1 MPKKRDVFISYARS
15 NAITMRYVR
24 KVLQE
29 AGLSTWTDHEEIEPG
44 HESWINAI
52 EDGIAH
58 SCCVVVILT
67 PASIQSK
74 WVRQERLYAEQLGKK
89 IFPILAEDT
98 IIPIDLNTYQYAD
111 IRGDD
116 DEIKIQ
122 RLIKA
127 IKSHCQKQ
135 SVKKTTRRR
144 IKPNLTDE
152 TTPPI
157 QPIDAKL
164 LRALSQS
171 VNAVSDLIPGP
182 LYRACLF
189 LVNDPT
195 ATLYVVTAS
204 EGFTDEELGLEFK
217 LNPPQ
222 GIVGLTWTSHTNSLA
237 DLSDKDA
244 IYLKDVLHLSE
255 EQIAITRHVKEII
268 GVPIFAKQRPD
279 RVIGVLVL
287 DSQDEAYNEQGE
299 KNSDHDQ
306 ILDEL
311 EDVANYIAELL
322 PVPLPTTIN
331 YRDQLHLQAVLRIAR
346 LIPPLNVP
354 IRSYVFLVNNINDEL
369 VMIAASSN
377 ADSALL
383 NLRVKRKEGAVGS
396 AWESEVAQTTD
407 KANLAGAATG
417 SVLAVPIYSPGTSWI
432 PSRVIGVLA
441 LDSDVNINTSGL
453 GKDETKT
460 EIERLAQ
467 LISKVLS
474 RSVR

>member
-1 MPKKRDVFISYARS
+1 MPPKRDVFISYARS
-15 NAITMRYVR
+15 NAIMMRYVR

-52 EDGIAH
+52 EDGITH

-74 WVRQERLYAEQLGKK
+74 WVRQERIYAEQLGKK
-89 IFPILAEDT
+89 IFPVLAEDT
-98 IIPIDLNTYQYAD
+98 IIPIDLNTYQYTD

-116 DEIKIQ
+116 DETKIQ

-127 IKSHCQKQ
+127 IKSHCQQQ
-135 SVKKTTRRR
+135 SVKKTTHRRVKR
-144 IKPNLTDE
+144 I
-152 TTPPI
+152 TPDVSLPSI

-222 GIVGLTWTSHTNSLA
+222 GIVGLTWTTRTNSLA
-237 DLSDKDA
+237 DLSNKDA
-244 IYLKDVLHLSE
+244 MYLKDILHLSE

-268 GVPIFAKQRPD
+268 GVPVFAKQNPD
-279 RVIGVLVL
+279 RVIGVLIL
-287 DSQDEAYNEQGE
+287 DSQDEVYNEKGE
-299 KNSDHDQ
+299 KHSDYGQ
-306 ILDEL
+306 ILEEL
-311 EDVANYIAELL
+311 EDVSKYIADLL

-331 YRDQLHLQAVLRIAR
+331 YRDQLHLQAILRIAR

-354 IRSYVFLVNNINDEL
+354 IRSYVFLVNNISDEL
-369 VMIAASSN
+369 VLIVASSN
-377 ADSALL
+377 ADNAVL
-383 NLRVKRKEGAVGS
+383 NLRVKRKAGAVGS
-396 AWESEVAQTTD
+396 AWDSEIAQTTD
-407 KANLAGAATG
+407 KANLVGSTTG
-417 SVLAVPIYSPGTSWI
+417 SVLAAPIYAPGTSWS